1 MTIHERSSH
10 TIFHEI
16 GHHITIEVLKIAKDL
31 KKDYAFNEVLAEMT
45 AYFLM
50 KSFDENI
57 NYNFAYSNVW
67 SGRIEENFEVD
78 EFMTLATKILDFI

>member
-1 MTIHERSSH
+1 MYHMLRIVFAKTI
-10 TIFHEI
+10 
-16 GHHITIEVLKIAKDL
+16 LKD
-31 KKDYAFNEVLAEMT
+31 DYAFNEVLAEIT

-50 KSFDENI
+50 KSFDESI

-78 EFMTLATKILDFI
+78 EFITLTTKILEFINSI